1 MASQAI
7 IRGFESRCP
16 LHFFFAVFLLL
27 DVYMRA
33 NNKHLI
39 CKKAPVSAARMLSNN
54 LTT

>member
-16 LHFFFAVFLLL
+16 LHFFAIFLLL
-27 DVYMRA
+27 DVCMRA

-39 CKKAPVSAARMLSNN
+39 CKKAPGHAARMLSNN